1 MVPGPS
7 HSGGGEI
14 CADVQKYL
22 NPCTNLKTVNHYDNN
37 KHVTEVTRKGIRK
50 ITTFSLQHVGT
61 FHLPNTYQMVA
72 SNALQSN
79 VLATEV
85 ARAPDTTPT

>member
-1 MVPGPS
+1 MNKAPTR
-7 HSGGGEI
+7 GGFSWPNGTRPLRGGI
-14 CADVQKYL
+14 CADVQKNL

-61 FHLPNTYQMVA
+61 FHLPDGRIKCNTK
-72 SNALQSN
+72 
-79 VLATEV
+79 
-85 ARAPDTTPT
+85 